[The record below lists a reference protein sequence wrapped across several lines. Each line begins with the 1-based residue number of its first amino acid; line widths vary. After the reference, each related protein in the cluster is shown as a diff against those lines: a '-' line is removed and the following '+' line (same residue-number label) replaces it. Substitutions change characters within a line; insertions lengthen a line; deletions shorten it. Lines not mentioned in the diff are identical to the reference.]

1 MPNSKV
7 WCVCVCVNC
16 KGPSADL
23 DSVSGRPTAPSLACA
38 ATRAGSKLRLP
49 ETTSQASLGDIRFSH
64 AHHGMGPNCTQAI
77 SDVCRGGG
85 DGGVSK
91 VRVESKGPER

>member
-1 MPNSKV
+1 MAIIRQVCPIVK
-7 WCVCVCVNC
+7 CGVCVCVNC

-85 DGGVSK
+85 DEGGFQ
-91 VRVESKGPER
+91 GQG